1 MSIECFVQDAFELIR
16 RDRFESAMA
25 LACAA
30 LDATAKSEFS
40 GQVQVGERWEAFVKS
55 NLDIITVVGFS
66 GAIHAAPGGIL
77 RVLDPERPDDVAPI
91 EKIIYKSIR
100 CNLMHEASLPGG
112 ARFTPER
119 FYGIRDGTFYIP
131 VSFIY
136 ALLLAVVG
144 AKSNASR
151 RIDVQIELNPARLKI
166 NELWG
171 KSELV
176 RSKLGVLSSITVSY
190 DYDSG
195 NVADEM
201 IHGVPRRPR
210 KP

>member
-1 MSIECFVQDAFELIR
+1 MKHHYLE
-16 RDRFESAMA
+16 
-25 LACAA
+25 
-30 LDATAKSEFS
+30 
-40 GQVQVGERWEAFVKS
+40 ERGS
-55 NLDIITVVGFS
+55 
-66 GAIHAAPGGIL
+66 
-77 RVLDPERPDDVAPI
+77 RP
-91 EKIIYKSIR
+91 R
-100 CNLMHEASLPGG
+100 G
-112 ARFTPER
+112 

-131 VSFIY
+131 ISFIY

-171 KSELV
+171 KSELI

-201 IHGVPRRPR
+201 IHGVPRRR
-210 KP
+210 REQ